1 MVKIPSSWKD
11 CSTAQIIEG
20 LELQMLLQSY
30 GSYPEVVLEL
40 LGDLVCLLTQLDRNS
55 YELLS
60 NDEKFELIEQLRWA
74 TVDKVT
80 ELPFTSFHHRGRRY
94 FLPKPH
100 YADTSSIELAMANMH
115 YLAFVNGTK
124 AASPRLFDLLATI
137 CRPRKWNWR
146 LRRLLP
152 GYDGEDRQIYNSL
165 RAEQRAVN
173 FQNLRLGVCIAILQY
188 WEAQN
193 NEFYEIHK
201 ALYDGAGGRSLFQN
215 GEGWLATLE
224 DVASAG
230 VHGNFDKVCDTN
242 AHTIWMYLK
251 HRKIQI
257 AEQQSLAEEEKK

>member
-1 MVKIPSSWKD
+1 MVKIPSSWKE
-11 CSTAQIIEG
+11 CSTPQLIEG
-20 LELQMLLQSY
+20 LELQLLIQSY
-30 GSYPEVVLEL
+30 AAEPDAVLEL
-40 LGDLVCLLTQLDRNS
+40 LGDMVCLLTRMDRNK
-55 YELLS
+55 YEALP
-60 NDEKFELIEQLRWA
+60 NDEKFELIDRIRWA

-80 ELPFTSFHHRGRRY
+80 ALPFASFRHRGRRY
-94 FLPKPH
+94 FLPKLH

-115 YLAFVNGTK
+115 YLAFVKATK
-124 AASPRLFDLLATI
+124 AASPRLFDLLATV
-137 CRPRKWNWR
+137 CRPRKWNWWFR
-146 LRRLLP
+146 KYLP
-152 GYDGEDRQIYNSL
+152 GYDGEDRQTFNSL
-165 RAEQRAVN
+165 RAERRAVK
-173 FQNLRLGVCIAILQY
+173 FQKLRFGVCIAILQY

-251 HRKIQI
+251 HRKIQMD
-257 AEQQSLAEEEKK
+257 EQARLAEKNSD